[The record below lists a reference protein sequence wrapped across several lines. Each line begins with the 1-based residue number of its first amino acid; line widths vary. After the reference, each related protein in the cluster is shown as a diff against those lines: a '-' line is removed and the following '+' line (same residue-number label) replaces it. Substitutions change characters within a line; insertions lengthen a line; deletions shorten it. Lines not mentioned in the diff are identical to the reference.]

1 MKRVRVDTNIK
12 DLIRVGNK
20 SSAHD
25 FMFLNLVLIDCSTS
39 EVLGLYAIDSSGSLT
54 VPLLQKCR
62 PGHS

>member
-25 FMFLNLVLIDCSTS
+25 FMVLNSVLIDCSAS
-39 EVLGLYAIDSSGSLT
+39 DVSGLYTIGSSDSLT
-54 VPLLQKCR
+54 IPLLHKC
-62 PGHS
+62 